1 MSVKAIHQNDS
12 PDEIDVNISTAR
24 PHLSDYA
31 EIAKEGRKVY
41 LTNRGKRVAA
51 LVPVDVAESHAEA
64 EDAYWARRA
73 REAEE
78 SGTVSWDEAIVALEG
93 GEA

>member
-1 MSVKAIHQNDS
+1 MGIESVQEND
-12 PDEIDVNISTAR
+12 PFDGIEVNLSNAR

-31 EIAKEGRKVY
+31 EKAHQGETVY
-41 LTNRGKRVAA
+41 LTNRGKRIAA
-51 LVPVDVAESHAEA
+51 LVPVDVAEQAAEA

-78 SGTVSWDEAIVALEG
+78 SGTVSWAEAIVALEG
-93 GEA
+93 GDR